1 MFLITISNIGN
12 TVQPLC
18 QLSKFSIGYIGGIE
32 FQKKP
37 QNMMITDQG
46 AQKKCAFGGCLLA
59 LLIKPFFLFLRLSA
73 RCGHAASRHNR
84 QVSLCLRLL
93 MEATCS
99 WLTGGVVRV
108 VCGCIQSRVSFCR
121 YSGSGSSGAASMR
134 KVGEQTALWGWLCI
148 SCFINLCINDA
159 VFPGHLTQT
168 PFLMKQQRLQLYQS
182 PTTHIRCYMEINCV
196 HIIAQQTARQQ

>member
-1 MFLITISNIGN
+1 
-12 TVQPLC
+12 
-18 QLSKFSIGYIGGIE
+18 
-32 FQKKP
+32 
-37 QNMMITDQG
+37 MITDRR

-59 LLIKPFFLFLRLSA
+59 LLIKPFFLFLRPSA

-99 WLTGGVVRV
+99 WLTGGAVRV
-108 VCGCIQSRVSFCR
+108 ICGCIQSCVSFCR

-134 KVGEQTALWGWLCI
+134 KVGEQTALSGWLCI
-148 SCFINLCINDA
+148 SCFINLCMNNA

-168 PFLMKQQRLQLYQS
+168 PFFNEATEASVISISYHPHPLLYGDQLCPRNS
-182 PTTHIRCYMEINCV
+182 STNS
-196 HIIAQQTARQQ
+196 